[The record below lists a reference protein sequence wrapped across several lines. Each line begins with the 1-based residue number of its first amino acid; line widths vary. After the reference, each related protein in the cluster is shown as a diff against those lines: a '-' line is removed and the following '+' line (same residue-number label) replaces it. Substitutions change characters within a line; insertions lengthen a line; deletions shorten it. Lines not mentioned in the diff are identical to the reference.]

1 MTFSLF
7 VFLAHLIFF
16 AIEEVSCSLQRVEN
30 NLQDVL
36 CSIETLIKY
45 LFRIKTDEYF
55 IIFFQGIQAEAKSLI
70 DEPSLPRPRKSPSTF
85 ADYLATPIR
94 YETIYDF
101 YHHQYFEVINKII
114 NSLDSCFKQ
123 SVFPLL
129 CKVEKFILS
138 AANSTKEDDN
148 ISLNDIKEFLVDDV
162 DVERLE
168 RELTMLPD
176 YFSTVNKETNL
187 NLKGITKISTICEL
201 LNTEP
206 VGKTLF

>member
-1 MTFSLF
+1 VTFSFFIFLGHL
-7 VFLAHLIFF
+7 VFSAT
-16 AIEEVSCSLQRVEN
+16 EEVSCSLQRVEN

-36 CSIETLIKY
+36 CSIETLTKY
-45 LFRIKTDEYF
+45 LSRIKTDEYF
-55 IIFFQGIQAEAKSLI
+55 MGFFQGVQAEAKSLT
-70 DEPSLPRPRKSPSTF
+70 DEPLLPRSRKPPARF
-85 ADYLATPIR
+85 ADCLPTSIR
-94 YETIYDF
+94 YETIYDL
-101 YHHQYFEVINKII
+101 YHHEYFDVINKII
-114 NSLDSCFKQ
+114 ISLDSRFKQ

-138 AANSTKEDDN
+138 AANSTKEDN
-148 ISLNDIKEFLVDDV
+148 SISLTDIKEFLVDDI

-176 YFSTVNKETNL
+176 YFSTVNKEKNL
-187 NLKGITKISTICEL
+187 NLKRITKISTICEL